1 MTSPTAADGAH
12 DGPSP
17 RFLADRTLGKLAKW
31 LRILGYDTA
40 SLPQLTPDGLV
51 REGRRQG
58 RIILT
63 RNTRLLRRRD
73 APPLIFVRSDHFREQ
88 LKQVVDACHLDPE
101 RWLFTRCIACNRALE
116 EVPKDMVQGRVPEYV
131 WHTQDVFCR
140 CPQCQRVYWGATHRD
155 HVLDEL
161 RRLGLIG
168 TGKDSV

>member
-1 MTSPTAADGAH
+1 VLQDSA
-12 DGPSP
+12 SC

-40 SLPQLTPDGLV
+40 YLPQLTPDGLV

-63 RNTRLLRRRD
+63 RNTRLLRRKD
-73 APPLIFVRSDHFREQ
+73 GPPLVFVQSDHFRDQ
-88 LKQVVDACHLDPE
+88 LRQVVDSCHLDPIQ
-101 RWLFTRCIACNRALE
+101 RLFTRCIACNEILE
-116 EVPKDMVQGRVPEYV
+116 EVPKDVVRDRVPEYV
-131 WHTQDVFCR
+131 WNTQEVFCR
-140 CPQCQRVYWGATHRD
+140 CRHCQRIYWGATHRD

-168 TGKDSV
+168 AEKNAGQP